1 MDLTPFLR
9 SGQMLNGPIWPLR
22 RADFVRIA
30 RMLHERRAM
39 RTTVASATPKQ
50 TSDASSIG
58 SSPVARRGADSG

>member
-1 MDLTPFLR
+1 
-9 SGQMLNGPIWPLR
+9 
-22 RADFVRIA
+22 
-30 RMLHERRAM
+30 MLHERRAM